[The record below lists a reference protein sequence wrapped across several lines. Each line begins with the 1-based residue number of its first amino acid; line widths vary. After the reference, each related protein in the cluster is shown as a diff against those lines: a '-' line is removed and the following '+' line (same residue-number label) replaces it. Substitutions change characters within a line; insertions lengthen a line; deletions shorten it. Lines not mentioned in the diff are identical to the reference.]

1 MKTVVS
7 TCLAAVLMVGSPAG
21 SAGPVQDT
29 LEVDVNLIN
38 IFVTVQ
44 DEAGL
49 FVDDLQATDFRV
61 LEDGAPQPIEV
72 FESHQNVQTGLG
84 ILVDNSG
91 SSSEVLRSVRGEVP
105 EFVEGLPSG
114 DDAFVVAFGTNL
126 DLVYDFG
133 EGAGALERA
142 LGRLRSY
149 GTSVLFDALYT
160 SIEKISESRHERQ
173 ALIVLTDGNDN
184 GSVTT
189 YREVVSAAESN
200 MVLLYFV
207 GMGPPVLVDTYTLEG
222 LASKTGG
229 SLVMLGRE
237 RALGDALAEIR
248 DDLGRQ
254 YYIGYHA
261 SSVPGYHTIEVQV
274 PGGDGL
280 RIRARDGYRVD

>member
-1 MKTVVS
+1 MKTVASIGLGV
-7 TCLAAVLMVGSPAG
+7 VLTVGSSTAG
-21 SAGPVQDT
+21 SVRVQDT
-29 LEVDVNLIN
+29 FEVNVNLIN

-49 FVDDLQATDFRV
+49 FVDDLRAADFQV
-61 LEDGAPQPIEV
+61 LEDGVRQPIEV
-72 FESHQNVQTGLG
+72 FESHQDLGTGLG

-91 SSSEVLRSVRGEVP
+91 SSSEVLRSVRGAVP
-105 EFVEGLPSG
+105 DFVERLSSG
-114 DDAFVVAFGTNL
+114 DEAFVVAFGTNL

-133 EGAGALERA
+133 ERAGVLGRA
-142 LGRLRSY
+142 LDRLRSF
-149 GTSVLFDALYT
+149 GTSILFDALYT
-160 SIEKISESRHERQ
+160 SIEKIAVSNHERQ

-189 YREVVSAAESN
+189 YRDVVAAAEGN

-207 GMGPPVLVDTYTLEG
+207 WIGPAVLVDTYTLEG

-261 SSVPGYHTIEVQV
+261 SSEPGYHTIEVQV
-274 PGGDGL
+274 PGRDGV